1 MKPFIELFLLGV
13 TTPIR
18 LACDIASGI
27 AEGISW
33 HRAIPVANIRHCEI
47 ASDFLP
53 TLSCAYRIGRP
64 VRVIAKS
71 VAGDVHLVIRP
82 DDWTNN
88 VYLRFKTKELL
99 RIATCNNLFRRQD
112 TLMHNY
118 LVCMTWDH
126 VIFAR
131 EIVANPKHNN
141 NIRVTPKEREAFFN
155 N

>member
-71 VAGDVHLVIRP
+71 VMGPVHLVIRP
-82 DDWTNN
+82 HDWTDT
-88 VYLRFKTKELL
+88 VFLRFEQKVSLRAATWKDILRGKDTPIENNLICVDPDFL
-99 RIATCNNLFRRQD
+99 EFSRRIAVEP
-112 TLMHNY
+112 NY
-118 LVCMTWDH
+118 DYKVVLTPEERA
-126 VIFAR
+126 IFT
-131 EIVANPKHNN
+131 K
-141 NIRVTPKEREAFFN
+141 
-155 N
+155 